1 MKKLS
6 VIVPVFNVSSL
17 IVRCIDSLINQSYL
31 NLEIIIVNDGS
42 TDDSYEYIKQYL
54 NYPQIKYIYQK
65 NQGLGQARNVG
76 MHNSTGDY
84 ISFVDSDDWVDLD
97 LYQIMIREMEQSK
110 TDIAL
115 CGIKNE
121 YNNYISSNERYNYPI
136 NNVIT
141 GRKALCLL
149 SRSDNNNYLISPVV
163 WNKIYNKELLLK
175 NNLAFL
181 KRSYWEDD
189 VFSFQTFMEA
199 NSVCVVPNVYYH
211 YYQREGSITKRFS
224 KKHIDD
230 LIEAFQILYKY
241 IENYDNPII
250 NIKNILDNYFD
261 RAITSLMNM
270 LFLCEPSNKSQKEYI
285 IYFFQRFSKCFSLE
299 KALIYLDTKRIQ
311 RLFI

>member
-1 MKKLS
+1 MKKIS
-6 VIVPVFNVSSL
+6 VVVPVFNVSSL

-31 NLEIIIVNDGS
+31 NIEIIIVNDGS

-54 NYPQIKYIYQK
+54 HYPQIKYIYQK

-76 MHNSTGDY
+76 MQNSTGDY

-97 LYQIMIREMEQSK
+97 LYQIMIQEMEKSK
-110 TDIAL
+110 ADIAL

-136 NNVIT
+136 TNVIT

-149 SRSDNNNYLISPVV
+149 SKIDNNNYLISPVV
-163 WNKIYNKELLLK
+163 WNKIYNKELLSK
-175 NNLAFL
+175 YNLHFL

-199 NSVCVVPNVYYH
+199 NSVCVVSDVFYH
-211 YYQREGSITKRFS
+211 YYQRDGSITKNFS
-224 KKHIDD
+224 KKHVDD
-230 LIEAFQILYKY
+230 LIDAFRILYKY
-241 IENYDNPII
+241 VDDDDHSII
-250 NIKNILDNYFD
+250 NINSILDNYFD
-261 RAITSLMNM
+261 RATTSLMNM
-270 LFLCEPSNKSQKEYI
+270 LFLSESSNKSQKEFI
-285 IYFFQRFSKCFSLE
+285 IYFFQKFTKYFSLE
-299 KALIYLDTKRIQ
+299 KALIYLDTNRIQ